1 MRQSAVLAAVFRGE
15 SVESLHRG
23 DVAVVAE
30 GGELLAWS
38 GDPRRPVYL
47 RSAAK
52 PFQATVLLAGGGERF
67 FGLSGD
73 EIAVAC
79 ASHGGTPRHVRT
91 VERLLGRGGFT
102 SANLVCGAH
111 LPMDDASA
119 RALLESG
126 RAPTALHNNCSG
138 KHAGIL
144 LACRMA
150 GWDPAGYWK
159 PEHPIE
165 RQILECVAR
174 FCRIPAPRIGVAVDG
189 CGLPVFRLPLSG
201 LALGYARLMARA
213 VDGETAGER
222 SARRRVRRAMS
233 ESPEMV
239 AGRRRF
245 TTDFL
250 RAGRGRWIGKE
261 GAEGVYAIGLAAEGG
276 GGSVGI
282 AFKIEDGS
290 TRARDAVTLAVLS
303 ALGRLPAAAA
313 RRLSAYRTPEVTNA
327 AGWVVGGIRPAL
339 TLATGDNRGV
349 RPRARRTAR
358 QR

>member
-1 MRQSAVLAAVFRGE
+1 
-15 SVESLHRG
+15 VESLHRG

-30 GGELLAWS
+30 NGELLAWS

-52 PFQATVLLAGGGERF
+52 PFQAMVLLSGGGERL
-67 FGLSGD
+67 FGLSGG
-73 EIAVAC
+73 EIAITC
-79 ASHGGTPRHVRT
+79 ASHGGEPRHVRT
-91 VERLLGRGGFT
+91 VERLLTRGGFT
-102 SANLVCGAH
+102 AADLVCGAH
-111 LPMDDASA
+111 LPMDEASA

-159 PEHPIE
+159 PEHPVE
-165 RQILECVAR
+165 RQILGCLARYSCV
-174 FCRIPAPRIGVAVDG
+174 PAPRIGVAVDG
-189 CGLPVFRLPLSG
+189 CGLPVFRLPLSA
-201 LALGYARLMARA
+201 LALAYARLMARA
-213 VDGETAGER
+213 VPGETPRER
-222 SARRRVRRAMS
+222 SVRRRVRRAMC

-261 GAEGVYAIGLAAEGG
+261 GAEGVYAIGLAAKGAA
-276 GGSVGI
+276 GSVGI

-290 TRARDAVTLAVLS
+290 VRARDAVALAILA
-303 ALGRLPAAAA
+303 ALRRLPPAAA
-313 RRLSAYRTPEVTNA
+313 RRLSAYRTPSVTNS
-327 AGWVVGGIRPAL
+327 AGWVVGAIRPAL

-358 QR
+358 RR